1 MVRMD
6 RVGIAFIGLALTGC
20 AATRP
25 PLPLAG
31 GYDFVY
37 QEQTFRI
44 ESYSPPGMIGY
55 NQLVRREG
63 ERMVPLAL
71 DREQDGSLDEV
82 VRGGGLSLEEARR
95 IYSFGL
101 LEGTRRGLVRNMTW
115 SNDFSTVID
124 HRTCVLTT
132 YVLAVGEVYNKLT
145 VVNTDIGRQEAVL
158 TDLGADGSID
168 LVESGS
174 QGRAYYQ
181 TLYTRVLQKGMEDG
195 AVTRSAGT
203 YRVGPGP
210 DPGITS

>member
-1 MVRMD
+1 MTMLD
-6 RVGIAFIGLALTGC
+6 RVGITLIGLALTGC

-25 PLPLAG
+25 PVPSAG

-63 ERMVPLAL
+63 ERIVLMAL

-82 VRGGGLSLEEARR
+82 VRGNVSLEDARR

-115 SNDFSTVID
+115 SNDFSTIID

-132 YVLAVGEVYNKLT
+132 FVLAVGEVYNKLT
-145 VVNTDIGRQEAVL
+145 VVNTDIGLQEAVL

-181 TLYTRVLQKGMEDG
+181 TLYTRVIQKGMEAG

-203 YRVGPGP
+203 YRVGPGARF
-210 DPGITS
+210 TS

>member
-1 MVRMD
+1 MPRLD
-6 RVGIAFIGLALTGC
+6 RVGIAFIGLILAGC

-25 PLPLAG
+25 PVPSAG

-63 ERMVPLAL
+63 DRVVLLAL
-71 DREQDGSLDEV
+71 DREQNGSLDEI
-82 VRGGGLSLEEARR
+82 VRGSISLEEARR
-95 IYSFGL
+95 IYSYGL

-115 SNDFSTVID
+115 SNDFSTVIN

-132 YVLAVGEVYNKLT
+132 YVLAVGETYNKLT

-158 TDLGADGSID
+158 IDLGADGSID

-181 TLYTRVLQKGMEDG
+181 TLYTQVLQKGMEAG
-195 AVTRSAGT
+195 AVTRSGGT
-203 YRVGPGP
+203 YRVGPGL
-210 DPGITS
+210 TS